1 MYYRPL
7 VGCYALDMDDSNMNN
22 STKPKLF
29 LYALILPVIWLGFG
43 TLFSQI
49 FPEQNLGLMGLV
61 IILYIALLPV
71 SWHFAKHY
79 ERQFVKNE
87 KIRLIAYL
95 TLWAVVC
102 ESFALLY
109 HLNQPNSPEF
119 EPTMLLCVI
128 GFTFLV
134 DLVFM
139 FLGVHFICKRYIRYF
154 LGRRETA
161 SA

>member
-1 MYYRPL
+1 
-7 VGCYALDMDDSNMNN
+7 MNN

-29 LYALILPVIWLGFG
+29 LYSLILPVIWLGFG

-87 KIRLIAYL
+87 KIRLIKKE
-95 TLWAVVC
+95 T
-102 ESFALLY
+102 
-109 HLNQPNSPEF
+109 LNQEMVCLPVYGAQVYG
-119 EPTMLLCVI
+119 ML
-128 GFTFLV
+128 
-134 DLVFM
+134 
-139 FLGVHFICKRYIRYF
+139 YIV
-154 LGRRETA
+154 
-161 SA
+161 